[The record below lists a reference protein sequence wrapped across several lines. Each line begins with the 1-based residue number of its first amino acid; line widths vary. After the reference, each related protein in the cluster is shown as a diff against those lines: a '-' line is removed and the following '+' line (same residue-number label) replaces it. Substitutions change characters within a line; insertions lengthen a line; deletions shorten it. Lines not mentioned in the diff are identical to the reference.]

1 MSGNAGAMVRYSL
14 FSRSVHWLTVVLM
27 IGMVYTGFVGFA
39 GAPPVGAESPAGS
52 VPAAPMAMRAL
63 PAGPATAPQAGDP
76 TDRAR
81 AFDLVPLHKAMGVTI
96 LLLTIARLVYRAVC
110 KVPALPANLPVWQAR
125 AARGVQGLIYLG
137 LLVQPVTGWTFSS
150 TMLGRGFTYFGLF
163 TVPPVPLERSITPAL
178 RFLHIY
184 GAWALLGLIAL
195 HALGALYHHYF
206 RKDDVLLG
214 MLRG

>member
-14 FSRSVHWLTVVLM
+14 FSRSVHWLTVILM

-39 GAPPVGAESPAGS
+39 GAPPVGAGGPAGS
-52 VPAAPMAMRAL
+52 VRAPPMVLRAL
-63 PAGPATAPQAGDP
+63 PAGPAATPQAEDP
-76 TDRAR
+76 AGGVR
-81 AFDLVPLHKAMGVTI
+81 AFDLVPSHKAMGVTI
-96 LLLTIARLVYRAVC
+96 LLLTIARLVYRMVC
-110 KVPALPANLPVWQAR
+110 KVPALPADLPVWQAR
-125 AARGVQGLIYLG
+125 AARGVEGLIYLG
-137 LLVQPVTGWTFSS
+137 LLVQPLTGWTFSS

-163 TVPPVPLERSITPAL
+163 TVPPVPLERSIAPAL

-184 GAWALLGLIAL
+184 GAWALLGLIGL
-195 HALGALYHHYF
+195 HALGALYHHYV